1 MTDQPNDD
9 VETKKTSRAREAVL
23 RSIHDRT
30 AEAIDEILRTT
41 PVDQIK
47 ASLLQSITQFLRLN
61 DVSAGTLPDETKEA
75 RETRE
80 LAAQV
85 RGFADDQA
93 REEAEARAR
102 GETVTGP
109 MLRHQDEPF
118 EDR

>member
-9 VETKKTSRAREAVL
+9 VETKKTSRDREAVL

-41 PVDQIK
+41 PVDKIK

-75 RETRE
+75 REGRE

-85 RGFADDQA
+85 RALREDGE
-93 REEAEARAR
+93 REEADARAR
-102 GETVTGP
+102 GETV
-109 MLRHQDEPF
+109 LRPTLGVQSEPF
-118 EDR
+118 DDR